1 MASIMP
7 LVQQMLM
14 MRMAGGGGHSSPSS
28 LAGGVAM
35 TAVSVAMTVMGLAFA
50 LYAGNLWLMTFLPP
64 EIAAISTA
72 GVAFVL
78 ALVSAMIGKAVATRK
93 KRHVPATAPSDVTHI
108 ISNIINALG
117 DELDDPIRE
126 NPKTAIMLASLAGF
140 VAGEHRA

>member
-7 LVQQMLM
+7 LVQQLLM
-14 MRMAGGGGHSSPSS
+14 MRMAGGGHSSPSS

-50 LYAGNLWLMTFLPP
+50 LYAGNLWLITITSP
-64 EIAAISTA
+64 EIAALSTA
-72 GVAFVL
+72 GIAFAL
-78 ALVSAMIGKAVATRK
+78 ALVSAMIGKAVATGK
-93 KRHVPATAPSDVTHI
+93 KRHTAAAAQSDVKHI
-108 ISNIINALG
+108 ISDIINALG

-126 NPKTAIMLASLAGF
+126 NPKTAIVLASLAGF